1 MKVLF
6 VTSEHPGRLYG
17 GLGTFTREY
26 TRVLRKLRD
35 VKVVYFHLGQTQ
47 PPDPD
52 SDVDYVIVPKKV
64 FTSHSIEG
72 RILENAASLRWQ
84 VQKILDVFQPDVIHC
99 NDRQTFMPFRFD
111 DNVLYS
117 SHLLFCDM
125 LGLQGLDDV
134 YFQELKI
141 EKTAFNYSAITVVY
155 SDFAAMRVIKN
166 ISASASPVVLPL
178 AINKKDFYDD
188 KEKDTLNVAYFG
200 RFEDMQKGFT
210 NFVKAVE
217 LLDKDFIKNYSVNF
231 SLYGKGELPRWINK
245 SLFKEIE
252 FLQGRDL
259 YEAYAKTHIVVVPS
273 RYEPFGLTGIEAM
286 ASGCLLLVVGG
297 LGMDEYAVPGVNCLA
312 IPDSPRGISEVII
325 DAVKNYNSY
334 SGLRARAK
342 ADAES
347 WTWNRC
353 VAAHFRFYDAI
364 KDKRVSNV
372 KTAYRP
378 ETYNIRET
386 YKKSNNENYKKEEN
400 EALERVLDLTA
411 PKENESVLVISL
423 EDGLNKK
430 NVTNLTVMKKN
441 YDGIAYRIE
450 FLPFKDNDFK
460 YVIVAGA
467 WETVIN
473 PVTALREICR
483 ISSWKTIVCFRKGSR
498 LPWQTI
504 EMEGSESWKE
514 LAKGACVNEPE
525 IINISEYY
533 DAAILNKCI

>member
-84 VQKILDVFQPDVIHC
+84 VQKIIDSFQPDVIHC

-141 EKTAFNYSAITVVY
+141 EKAAFNYSAVSVVY
-155 SDFAAMRVIKN
+155 SEFAAVRVIKN

-188 KEKDTLNVAYFG
+188 KEKDILNVAYFG

-231 SLYGKGELPRWINK
+231 SLYGKGELPRWIDK

-252 FLQGRDL
+252 FLQGSDL

-273 RYEPFGLTGIEAM
+273 RYEPFGLTGIESM

-297 LGMDEYAVPGVNCLA
+297 LGMDEYAVPGVNCLS
-312 IPDSPRGISEVII
+312 IPDSPRGISEVIV

-334 SGLRARAK
+334 SGLWARAK

-353 VAAHFRFYDAI
+353 VAAHCRFYDAI

-423 EDGLNKK
+423 EDGFNKK

>member
-26 TRVLRKLRD
+26 TRELRKLCK
-35 VKVVYFHLGQTQ
+35 VKVVYFHHGQTQ

-64 FTSHSIEG
+64 FTCHSIEG
-72 RILENAASLRWQ
+72 RILENTASLRWQ
-84 VQKILDVFQPDVIHC
+84 VQKILDSFKPDVIHC

-155 SDFAAMRVIKN
+155 SDFAAKRVIKN

-178 AINKKDFYDD
+178 AINKKDFYDE

-231 SLYGKGELPRWINK
+231 SLYGKGELPRWIDK

-259 YEAYAKTHIVVVPS
+259 CEAYAKTHIVVVPS

-297 LGMDEYAVPGVNCLA
+297 LGMDEYAVPGVNCLS
-312 IPDSPRGISEVII
+312 IPDSPRGISEVIV

-334 SGLRARAK
+334 SGMRARAK

-353 VAAHFRFYDAI
+353 VAAHCRFYDAI

-378 ETYNIRET
+378 ETYNIIES
-386 YKKSNNENYKKEEN
+386 YNKSTNVNYRKEEN
-400 EALERVLDLTA
+400 EALEKALDLTA

-423 EDGLNKK
+423 EDCLNKK
-430 NVTNLTVMKKN
+430 NLTNLTVMKKN
-441 YDGIAYRIE
+441 CDGVTYRVD

-483 ISSWKTIVCFRKGSR
+483 ISSGKTIVCFRKGNR

-504 EMEGSESWKE
+504 QMEDDTSWRD

-525 IINISEYY
+525 ILNISEYY
-533 DAAILNKCI
+533 DAAILNK

>member
-84 VQKILDVFQPDVIHC
+84 VQKIIDSFQPDVIHC

-155 SDFAAMRVIKN
+155 SDFAAKRVIKN

-188 KEKDTLNVAYFG
+188 KEKDILNVAYFG

-231 SLYGKGELPRWINK
+231 SLYGKGELPRWIDK
-245 SLFKEIE
+245 SLFKEVE
-252 FLQGRDL
+252 FLQGSDL

-297 LGMDEYAVPGVNCLA
+297 LGMDEYAVPGVNCLS
-312 IPDSPRGISEVII
+312 IPDSPWGISEVII

-334 SGLRARAK
+334 SGLWVRAK

-353 VAAHFRFYDAI
+353 VAAHCRFYDAI

-504 EMEGSESWKE
+504 QMEDGSSWNG
-514 LAKGACVNEPE
+514 LAKEAGLNEPE
-525 IINISEYY
+525 ILNISEYY

>member
-155 SDFAAMRVIKN
+155 SDFAAKRVIKN

-188 KEKDTLNVAYFG
+188 KEKDILNVAYFG

-231 SLYGKGELPRWINK
+231 SLYGKGELPRWIDK

-252 FLQGRDL
+252 FLQGSDL

-286 ASGCLLLVVGG
+286 ASGCLLLVVWG
-297 LGMDEYAVPGVNCLA
+297 LGMDEYAVPGVNCLS
-312 IPDSPRGISEVII
+312 IPDSPQGISEVIV

-353 VAAHFRFYDAI
+353 VAAHCRFYDAI

-473 PVTALREICR
+473 PVAALREICR
-483 ISSWKTIVCFRKGSR
+483 ISSWKTIICFRKGSR

-504 EMEGSESWKE
+504 QMEDGSSWNG
-514 LAKGACVNEPE
+514 LAKEAGLNEPE
-525 IINISEYY
+525 ILNISEYY

>member
-141 EKTAFNYSAITVVY
+141 EKAAFNYSAVSIVY

-166 ISASASPVVLPL
+166 ISASVSPVVLPL

-188 KEKDTLNVAYFG
+188 KENETLNVAYFG

-231 SLYGKGELPRWINK
+231 SLYGKGELPRWIDK
-245 SLFKEIE
+245 SLFKEID

-297 LGMDEYAVPGVNCLA
+297 LGMDEYAFPGVNCLS
-312 IPDSPRGISEVII
+312 IPDSPRGISEVIV

-353 VAAHFRFYDAI
+353 VAAHCRFYDAI

-378 ETYNIRET
+378 ETYNIIES
-386 YKKSNNENYKKEEN
+386 YNKSTNVNYRKEEN
-400 EALERVLDLTA
+400 EALERLLDLTA
-411 PKENESVLVISL
+411 PKENESVLVISI
-423 EDGLNKK
+423 ENGFNKK

-441 YDGIAYRIE
+441 YDGVTYRVE

-473 PVTALREICR
+473 PVAALREICR
-483 ISSWKTIVCFRKGSR
+483 ISSGKTIVCFRKGNR

-504 EMEGSESWKE
+504 EMECSESWKE
-514 LAKGACVNEPE
+514 LAKDTCIDEPE
-525 IINISEYY
+525 ILNISEYY
-533 DAAILNKCI
+533 DAAILNK